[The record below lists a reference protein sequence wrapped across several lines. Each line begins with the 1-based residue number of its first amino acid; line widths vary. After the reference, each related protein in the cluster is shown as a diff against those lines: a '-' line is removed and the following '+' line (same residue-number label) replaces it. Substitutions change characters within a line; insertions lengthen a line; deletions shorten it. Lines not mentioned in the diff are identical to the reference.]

1 MIVGAMP
8 DPEIRVRPATPGD
21 VPTIYRLAAA
31 HDVHLEGPDGLGQ
44 PYLDRLFGD
53 GTVLVAERRGE
64 VVGFAAAARLRPAA
78 GSAVPARSHVSDL
91 FVDPSELGS
100 GVGGPLYRALLE
112 AHVDERWTVSS
123 SGDARAQAL
132 YTRGGMIPVWPLYYL
147 QRPRT
152 SWDRPLPPTPG
163 AVVRRIEVPDLV
175 DAFATLTGL
184 DRTLD
189 IRTWSLRRGGTPI
202 AVELDGRLALAGCV
216 RDGATSLV
224 RWIDAA
230 AIASDA
236 DPVVALLAA
245 LASDLVARA
254 DGSVGLCLGGPH
266 PALRT
271 LLEAGF
277 RILDHDT
284 WCETPIG
291 LLDPVRTVPDPSLG

>member
-1 MIVGAMP
+1 MP
-8 DPEIRVRPATPGD
+8 DLEMRIRLASADD
-21 VPTIYRLAAA
+21 VPAMYRLADA
-31 HDVHLEGPDGLGQ
+31 HDVHLEGPDGMGQ
-44 PYLDRLFGD
+44 PYIDRLFAD
-53 GTVLVAERRGE
+53 GTVLVAERRGV
-64 VVGFAAAARLRPAA
+64 VVGFAAAVWLRPTS
-78 GSAVPARSHVSDL
+78 GSSVPGRSHVSDL
-91 FVDPSELGS
+91 FVEPSEQGS

-123 SGDARAQAL
+123 SGDPRAQAL
-132 YTRGGMIPVWPLYYL
+132 YARGGMAPVWPLYYL

-152 SWDRPLPPTPG
+152 AWDRSLPPRPG

-236 DPVVALLAA
+236 DPVVALTAV

-254 DGSVGLCLGGPH
+254 DGSAGLCLGGPH

-271 LLEAGF
+271 LLESGF

-284 WCETPIG
+284 WCETPVG